1 MARAKLHVGLEI
13 GTSKVGFVVGE
24 SRPDGGIKIL
34 GLAHTQSRGVRKG
47 EIVDVEAAKQ
57 SINEALLKVEAES
70 GHEVSEVYL
79 AVTGGHVGYVNVS
92 TDLDIPSPPGQVE
105 VVDLEEL
112 CEAAREVKLPQDQAL
127 IHTIPRQFKI
137 DGRLERNP
145 VGQFGKVLKGDFHII
160 HGDRNRIHNSVR
172 CVNQLSLGVADIVFS
187 PLAAGHVVL
196 GEAQKQEG
204 AVLIDL
210 GGGTT
215 DYLLYADGSLIA
227 SGSIPL
233 GGEHVTN
240 DIALVLEIPLQAA
253 ESCKTREGSVYFNS
267 KATPQLT
274 PLPDVRGLEGREI
287 DLNLLNQ
294 VIHLRV
300 REILELVKQRL
311 EATGRLQ
318 AAHAGVFLTG
328 GGSLLKGM
336 AELVGN
342 VFMMKVNEQPE
353 DVSSG
358 SKTTLRLPQYAT
370 LIGLVRYAQVRERRL
385 NPKKGAMSLGERIG
399 GWLGVA

>member
-1 MARAKLHVGLEI
+1 MARSKLHVGLEI

-24 SRPDGGIKIL
+24 SRQDGGIKIL
-34 GLAHTQSRGVRKG
+34 GLAHTQTRGVRKG
-47 EIVDVEAAKQ
+47 EIVDAEAAKQ
-57 SINEALLKVEAES
+57 SINEALLKVEGES

-79 AVTGGHVGYVNVS
+79 SVTGGHVGYVNVS
-92 TDLDIPSPPGQVE
+92 TDVDIPSPPGQVE
-105 VVDLEEL
+105 VVDIEEL
-112 CEAAREVKLPQDQAL
+112 CEAAREVKLPQEQAL
-127 IHTIPRQFKI
+127 IHTIPRQFRL
-137 DGRLERNP
+137 DGRVDRNP
-145 VGQFGKVLKGDFHII
+145 VGQFGKILKGDFHII
-160 HGDRNRIHNSVR
+160 HGDRNRIHNAVR

-215 DYLLYADGSLIA
+215 DFLLYADGSLVA
-227 SGSIPL
+227 SGCVPL

-240 DIALVLEIPLQAA
+240 DIALVLEISLQAA
-253 ESCKTREGSVYFNS
+253 EVCKIRQGSVYFNS
-267 KATPQLT
+267 KAAPQLT
-274 PLPDVRGLEGREI
+274 ALPDIRGLENREI

-311 EATGRLQ
+311 EATGRLSQ
-318 AAHAGVFLTG
+318 AKAGLFLTG

-336 AELVGN
+336 PELAGS
-342 VFMMKVNEQPE
+342 VFGMKVNEQPE
-353 DVSSG
+353 DASSG
-358 SKTTLRLPQYAT
+358 SRTTLRMPQYAT
-370 LIGLVRYAQVRERRL
+370 LVGLVRYAQVRERRTS
-385 NPKKGAMSLGERIG
+385 PKKGPMSLGERIG